1 MSRLSLTLDDDAL
14 DLLADELA
22 ERVAVRVAARVN
34 ATSAIGWM
42 DAKSAAS
49 YAGCSVNALHKAMA
63 DRAVRFSQDT
73 PGGKAW
79 FKAEWIDEWRGA

>member
-1 MSRLSLTLDDDAL
+1 MSGLALTLDDDAL
-14 DLLADELA
+14 DRLADELA
-22 ERVAVRVAARVN
+22 ERVAVRVAAQVN
-34 ATSAIGWM
+34 ASAVTGWM

-49 YAGCSVNALHKAMA
+49 YAGCTVNALHKAMA
-63 DRAVRFSQDT
+63 ERAVRFSQDA